1 MKIFNNDGKGYYG
14 IMRPDDDDCRYY
26 ARRAR
31 EAYDKFE
38 AATKD
43 DDSWREF
50 LSSDE
55 ASRHNM
61 AELIEDIAWGLAIMC
76 IPTEEEDHSGSSC
89 EDLRA
94 EFEPQYENG
103 APF

>member
-1 MKIFNNDGKGYYG
+1 MKIFNIDGKDYYR
-14 IMRPDDDDCRYY
+14 IVRPSEDVFPQQYLQRV
-26 ARRAR
+26 AF
-31 EAYDKFE
+31 DKLE
-38 AATKD
+38 AAMKD
-43 DDSWREF
+43 DETWKEF
-50 LSSDE
+50 LNSDA

-61 AELIEDIAWGLAIMC
+61 AELINDIALGFAIMMF
-76 IPTEEEDHSGSSC
+76 IPKEPDELNGSSC